1 MTKLFGHPGGN
12 LNSIEVFE
20 SGVKAISK
28 QSSSDKT
35 FIFIRLVQPLLNRK
49 TYIIEETTCDTC
61 EQIRTDEKNTH
72 NEEERTSK
80 RSGHAMP
87 QIITRPNADV
97 LSTSSSSENG

>member
-1 MTKLFGHPGGN
+1 MALKLFQNN
-12 LNSIEVFE
+12 LQ
-20 SGVKAISK
+20 A
-28 QSSSDKT
+28 T
-35 FIFIRLVQPLLNRK
+35 RHFIRLVQPLQNRK
-49 TYIIEETTCDTC
+49 RYIIEETTCDTC